1 MTAAHAAAAAPPH
14 PAGAVA
20 ALTGRHV
27 GDLVAGAALLAV
39 GTASFGPVFAGRPGW
54 LAAGG
59 GAVIGLLVATLSA
72 WRRWGAS
79 ATVAAGIAAYL
90 IFGGALALPRTTIAG
105 APTLETVQRLLLLA
119 VTSWRDLLTVAVP
132 ADSFTGPAVVPY
144 LSGLLCALVGG
155 VVVLRTRRPGWGVL
169 PAFVL
174 LVVGILWGTRQAPW
188 ALGEGL
194 AFAAVSLGW
203 LSAIAQRERYAEAAD
218 ILGTHGSLT
227 ARRRGSLAAGGAVLA
242 VVTVGALLLASAVG
256 SGARFVLRDVVEP
269 PLDMRQFASPLTLF
283 RLYERDLRDE
293 TLLTVSGMP
302 RDARLRLAVLDA
314 YDGVVYNVDSASSTF
329 QRVGSSIAV
338 PGDHASAA
346 APQTLEVAIAAYSG
360 VWVPGAGDVRGVR
373 FSGAAATAQG
383 DSLFYNRA
391 SGQLVTTA
399 GVAEGSRYDVDLA
412 APAPVDETYLAG
424 RQVSDIAMP
433 SVSRSPD
440 SVPTTALEFTGSA
453 ATPLEQARSLAAKLR
468 EYGFYSDGADGRSRS
483 GHTAERINALLTD
496 EQMIGDDEQYAVAM
510 ALMSRQLGLPA
521 RVVMG
526 FYPEPGAASGS
537 SWDVKGSEAHVWVE
551 IAFDGVGWVAFD
563 PTPDRSKT
571 PQTDTPQPRRDP
583 RPQVLPP
590 PDPPSERVEASKEI
604 IDDQRKPPQPP
615 SFDWWPLVVAG
626 LVVAGSIALLL
637 MPVLFVLWLK
647 RRRRRQRAARPLAS
661 DRMSG
666 GWAEVV
672 DRAVDLGVSVTPTD
686 TRREVSLA
694 LAEHYPAAGVV
705 GAAQLI
711 DAGVFAEGEPTTAD
725 VAAMWA
731 EVDGVLGRMSSS
743 VSPMRRR
750 LAAVSLRSLGVRRGA
765 LTCWVRSVVKR
776 VVSLEGTKAAGRW
789 PGKGKDAQ

>member
-1 MTAAHAAAAAPPH
+1 
-14 PAGAVA
+14 
-20 ALTGRHV
+20 
-27 GDLVAGAALLAV
+27 
-39 GTASFGPVFAGRPGW
+39 
-54 LAAGG
+54 
-59 GAVIGLLVATLSA
+59 
-72 WRRWGAS
+72 
-79 ATVAAGIAAYL
+79 
-90 IFGGALALPRTTIAG
+90 
-105 APTLETVQRLLLLA
+105 
-119 VTSWRDLLTVAVP
+119 
-132 ADSFTGPAVVPY
+132 
-144 LSGLLCALVGG
+144 
-155 VVVLRTRRPGWGVL
+155 
-169 PAFVL
+169 
-174 LVVGILWGTRQAPW
+174 
-188 ALGEGL
+188 
-194 AFAAVSLGW
+194 
-203 LSAIAQRERYAEAAD
+203 
-218 ILGTHGSLT
+218 
-227 ARRRGSLAAGGAVLA
+227 
-242 VVTVGALLLASAVG
+242 
-256 SGARFVLRDVVEP
+256 
-269 PLDMRQFASPLTLF
+269 
-283 RLYERDLRDE
+283 
-293 TLLTVSGMP
+293 
-302 RDARLRLAVLDA
+302 
-314 YDGVVYNVDSASSTF
+314 
-329 QRVGSSIAV
+329 
-338 PGDHASAA
+338 
-346 APQTLEVAIAAYSG
+346 
-360 VWVPGAGDVRGVR
+360 
-373 FSGAAATAQG
+373 
-383 DSLFYNRA
+383 
-391 SGQLVTTA
+391 
-399 GVAEGSRYDVDLA
+399 
-412 APAPVDETYLAG
+412 
-424 RQVSDIAMP
+424 
-433 SVSRSPD
+433 
-440 SVPTTALEFTGSA
+440 
-453 ATPLEQARSLAAKLR
+453 
-468 EYGFYSDGADGRSRS
+468 
-483 GHTAERINALLTD
+483 
-496 EQMIGDDEQYAVAM
+496 MIGDDEQYAVAM

-765 LTCWVRSVVKR
+765 LTGRVRSVVKR